1 MTGGANVDC
10 LRSDTRAAGA
20 GSAAQVLG
28 ALAGLP
34 SLTFIDFSGQRLYGP
49 LPANV
54 TFSNLKFMNLGYN
67 MLQVCTPPSG
77 STTRQL
83 VWLLPEVAPRG
94 PHPHT
99 MLLWAAQQ
107 RETIVKGTRQLEE
120 AHSKAFRLHHCTG
133 TQCCN

>member
-1 MTGGANVDC
+1 MTGGANLDC

-83 VWLLPEVAPRG
+83 VWCCLKWLPGVLILTRCYCG
-94 PHPHT
+94 
-99 MLLWAAQQ
+99 Q
-107 RETIVKGTRQLEE
+107 RSRERPL
-120 AHSKAFRLHHCTG
+120 
-133 TQCCN
+133 